1 MIACRVFVF
10 FVYVIVIIII
20 IIIRAGQRLKILI
33 VINRTIKKLISVNL
47 TFNPKIFT
55 SEVQQTMSRC

>member
-10 FVYVIVIIII
+10 FVYVIVIII